1 MNRRQFLWQSG
12 GIGGLA
18 LTNLLG
24 TDGLLAAG
32 KPDPPLNGGLHHKAK
47 VRRVI
52 QLFMNGGVSQV
63 DTFDYKP
70 ELARR
75 HGRKAAEFGT
85 DFDSKNVATS
95 TPGTIMKS
103 PFEWQQHGLC
113 GRWVS

>member
-1 MNRRQFLWQSG
+1 MNRREVLLQSRG
-12 GIGGLA
+12 VGSLA
-18 LTNLLG
+18 LAQLLG
-24 TDGLLAAG
+24 ADGLLAA
-32 KPDPPLNGGLHHKAK
+32 KPDLALNGGLHHKAK

-75 HGRKAAEFGT
+75 HGQKADG
-85 DFDSKNVATS
+85 FDSKNVATS

-103 PFEWQQHGLC
+103 PFEWQQHG
-113 GRWVS
+113 